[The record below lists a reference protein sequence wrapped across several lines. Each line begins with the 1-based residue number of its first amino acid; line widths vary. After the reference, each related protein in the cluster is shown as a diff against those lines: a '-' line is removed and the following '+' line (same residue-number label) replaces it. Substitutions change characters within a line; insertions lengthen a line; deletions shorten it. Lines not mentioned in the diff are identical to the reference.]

1 MEKKRRRPWG
11 GVSRENA
18 FQNSSYAFIS
28 ASRTTLEVKGIR
40 CFGAP
45 PAPAQETVRNPS
57 GDRLV
62 ASITMLI
69 SRCALQVSFSLLAG
83 FSQNFSIPSQSGR

>member
-1 MEKKRRRPWG
+1 MEKQRRRPNLD

-18 FQNSSYAFIS
+18 FQNFSYAFFS

-57 GDRLV
+57 GARLV

-69 SRCALQVSFSLLAG
+69 SR
-83 FSQNFSIPSQSGR
+83 